1 VNQDNYIN
9 ENRKTSNCYKQLRYR
24 GVEQNSELKLWNFG
38 ILEFWNFGIL
48 EFWNFGI
55 LEFWKS
61 INKAVDTATAI
72 LVLFGIVF
80 SSNVKS
86 NVSATD
92 EYDIF
97 LSKIV
102 R

>member
-1 VNQDNYIN
+1 MKQDNYIN
-9 ENRKTSNCYKQLRYR
+9 ENSKTSNCYKQLRYR

-38 ILEFWNFGIL
+38 IIEFWDFGIL
-48 EFWNFGI
+48 G
-55 LEFWKS
+55 FWKS

>member
-1 VNQDNYIN
+1 M
-9 ENRKTSNCYKQLRYR
+9 E
-24 GVEQNSELKLWNFG
+24 LWNYG
-38 ILEFWNFGIL
+38 IMELWNYGIMEL
-48 EFWNFGI
+48 
-55 LEFWKS
+55 WKS

>member
-1 VNQDNYIN
+1 M
-9 ENRKTSNCYKQLRYR
+9 
-24 GVEQNSELKLWNFG
+24 
-38 ILEFWNFGIL
+38 
-48 EFWNFGI
+48 
-55 LEFWKS
+55 EFWKS

>member
-1 VNQDNYIN
+1 MKQDNYIN
-9 ENRKTSNCYKQLRYR
+9 ENSKTSNCYKQLRYR
-24 GVEQNSELKLWNFG
+24 GVEQNSEL
-38 ILEFWNFGIL
+38 
-48 EFWNFGI
+48 NFGI

>member
-1 VNQDNYIN
+1 M
-9 ENRKTSNCYKQLRYR
+9 
-24 GVEQNSELKLWNFG
+24 
-38 ILEFWNFGIL
+38 
-48 EFWNFGI
+48 
-55 LEFWKS
+55 EFWKS

-92 EYDIF
+92 EHDIF

>member
-1 VNQDNYIN
+1 MNQDNYIN
-9 ENRKTSNCYKQLRYR
+9 ENSKTSNCYKQLRYR
-24 GVEQNSELKLWNFG
+24 GVEQNSELKL
-38 ILEFWNFGIL
+38 
-48 EFWNFGI
+48 WNFGI

>member
-1 VNQDNYIN
+1 VKQDNYIN
-9 ENRKTSNCYKQLRYR
+9 ENSKTSNCYKQLRYR
-24 GVEQNSELKLWNFG
+24 GVEQNSELK
-38 ILEFWNFGIL
+38 
-48 EFWNFGI
+48 FWNFGI

>member
-1 VNQDNYIN
+1 MKQDNYIN
-9 ENRKTSNCYKQLRYR
+9 ENSKTSNCYKELRYR
-24 GVEQNSELKLWNFG
+24 GVEQNSELKL
-38 ILEFWNFGIL
+38 
-48 EFWNFGI
+48 WNFGI

>member
-1 VNQDNYIN
+1 MKQDNYIN
-9 ENRKTSNCYKQLRYR
+9 ENSKTSNCYKQLRYR
-24 GVEQNSELKLWNFG
+24 GVEQNSELK
-38 ILEFWNFGIL
+38 FWNFGIL